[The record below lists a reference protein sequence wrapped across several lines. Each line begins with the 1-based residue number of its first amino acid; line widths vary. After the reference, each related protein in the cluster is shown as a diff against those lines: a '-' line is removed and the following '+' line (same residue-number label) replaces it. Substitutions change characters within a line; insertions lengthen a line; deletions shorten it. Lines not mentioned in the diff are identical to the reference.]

1 VQRFYCAK
9 NVAHIVRL
17 RYCSVVINK
26 EMTAGTVGERV
37 FTSAEVSVFPFRF
50 KQLGGV
56 FFAVRKGELWG
67 ATTGVANCRLET
79 GSTGCG
85 VSADTAE
92 TKTGVSADD
101 FSFSPNRS
109 PFKLGVHAMKLR
121 IAIMAVLLTALT
133 GFSAE
138 NAPKPLRALLIAGGC
153 CHDYAAQ
160 KDILKKGLEA
170 RANVVVDVIYTA
182 DKSTKAR
189 FDIYDNPDW
198 AKGYDVVIHDEC
210 SADVKEMPYFQNILN
225 AHKTIPAVNLHCAMH
240 CYRIGT
246 DDWFKF
252 VGIHSTGHGPQE
264 PIALDFINKEHPIT
278 KGFENW
284 TTIKEELYNNIKIFP
299 SATPLVK
306 GLQMVPQKDGT
317 TKPVESVVAWVNEYE
332 KTRVFSTTIGHNNAT
347 VSDERYLNMLTRGML
362 WACGK
367 LEAKGYLK
375 AYVAPEKRVNVAKGK
390 PAKASSEETGKGN
403 LAAKAFD
410 GDESTR
416 WCANGQSNKESLE
429 VDLGAPTKL
438 TGVRLVWESDGAK
451 YFHNIEGSADG
462 KEWKV
467 LVDASKTDKSGPYEH
482 DFNADGIR
490 YVRVQYLG
498 KAGGGW
504 GSIRELEVYSTQTEK
519 LSPKQAANEAD
530 EKVLKDVKV
539 ADGFNRT
546 LFAKPPLVNYPV
558 FIAAAPDGTL
568 YVSSDKNG
576 SLGRDANRGS
586 IVRLRDTDGDGRA
599 DEAKKFVA
607 NVDSPR
613 GLVWDHDRLYVLH
626 PPHISAFIDKDG
638 DGVADEE
645 KVLVKNIAFTFKDRP
660 ADHTSNGIELGMD
673 GWIYCAIGDF
683 GFMEAEG
690 TDGRKLQLRGGG
702 IVRVRPDGTG
712 LELFAR
718 GTRNILEAAVSP
730 LLDPFARDN
739 TNDGGGWDVRFHHFT
754 GLEEHGYPS
763 FYKNFNEDMIQPLAD
778 YGGGS
783 GCGAAWID
791 EPGMPAAWN
800 NAPFTADWGRNFVY
814 RHSVTPKGATFVEKE
829 KPVEF
834 VGATRTTDLDV
845 DASTRIY
852 VASWKGATFN
862 YAGEDVGY
870 IVQVTP
876 KGFTPEALPNFAKA
890 TEVELVKLLESPSYR
905 RRLEAQRT
913 LIRRG
918 LKDETVKAL
927 TTLAG
932 DNAKPLASRVAAVF
946 ALKQGLGAKSVDALV
961 KLAAEPT
968 IAAWVIRALT
978 DREDQLANV
987 PAKPIVAALKS
998 TDDRTRKEAVVSIA
1012 RLGKVENATALT
1024 PLLGENDATI
1034 AHTTIQALKRLHAI
1048 EACFAVVDTTGA
1060 SASQRA
1066 GALQALRVLHEAKVV
1081 DGIISRLNQETVLE
1095 RRKGLISAL
1104 CRLYFTEGK
1113 WAGDSWGTR
1122 PDTTGPYYNTVEW
1135 AETPKISA
1143 ALKVVLAKAT
1153 GEEAGHLVAEFNR
1166 HKIQSDDT
1174 LSRVITLAAKDASLV
1189 PAAVGQLS
1197 RADKIPPAAMPFLV
1211 QAAMADDT
1219 ADIPRANAVIA
1230 LSKADGA
1237 EAVKAMLVA
1246 LPKLA
1251 QVKKTESNG
1260 TERER
1265 RLAREAFMNSTKLD
1279 SQHAVLTAEA
1289 AKMNDTTSVLADA
1302 ALLKI
1307 ADRKSASPEAREAA
1321 KAALE
1326 NGWNEAKRRAQILR
1340 AVQAAEYR
1348 PYKDKVLLAMD
1359 DTNKEVAKAAKAA
1372 ANTLKLDPAKDK
1384 PAAHEKLIADMKVA
1398 DVVAAILKTKGDV
1411 KVGEQLFTQQG
1422 CVNCHTIRTDEPPKG
1437 PFLGNIATTYKR
1449 PDLAEAVLL
1458 PNKTIAQGFVANHFV
1473 LKDETEYDGFV
1484 TLEAADKVVIRI
1496 VTAQEI
1502 TIPVKNIVKRD
1513 KLDRSIMPEGLA
1525 GNLSVKEFASL
1536 LDYLEA
1542 LAKK

>member
-1 VQRFYCAK
+1 
-9 NVAHIVRL
+9 
-17 RYCSVVINK
+17 
-26 EMTAGTVGERV
+26 MGGWERV
-37 FTSAEVSVFPFRF
+37 FTSAGEAVFSF
-50 KQLGGV
+50 KFNQIV
-56 FFAVRKGELWG
+56 GELRY
-67 ATTGVANCRLET
+67 AASGVVDCRLES
-79 GSTGCG
+79 GSTGFG
-85 VSADTAE
+85 VSSDHKGE
-92 TKTGVSADD
+92 NVGLVIDD
-101 FSFSPNRS
+101 FCFSRQRPA
-109 PFKLGVHAMKLR
+109 FKLGVHAMKLR

-264 PIALDFINKEHPIT
+264 PIALDFINKEHPVT

-367 LEAKGYLK
+367 LDAKGYLK

-416 WCANGQSNKESLE
+416 WCANGQSNKETLE

-482 DFNADGIR
+482 DFNAEGIR

-519 LSPKQAANEAD
+519 IDPKRAANEAD

-539 ADGFNRT
+539 AEGFNRT
-546 LFAKPPLVNYPV
+546 LFAKPPMVNYPV
-558 FIAAAPDGTL
+558 FVAAAPDGTL

-660 ADHTSNGIELGMD
+660 ADHTSNGIELGVD

-690 TDGRKLQLRGGG
+690 ADGRKLQLRGGG

-718 GTRNILEAAVSP
+718 GTRNILEGAVSP
-730 LLDPFARDN
+730 LLDIFARDN

-763 FYKNFNEDMIQPLAD
+763 FYKNFNEDLIQPLAD

-791 EPGMPAAWN
+791 EPGMPAGWN
-800 NAPFTADWGRNFVY
+800 NLPYTADWGRNYVY
-814 RHSVTPKGATFVEKE
+814 RHKVTPKGATFVENE
-829 KPVEF
+829 KPMEF
-834 VGATRTTDLDV
+834 VGAIRTTDLDV

-862 YAGEDVGY
+862 YSGEEVGY

-876 KGFTPEALPNFAKA
+876 KGFKPEPLPDFGKA
-890 TEVELVKLLESPSYR
+890 SDSELIKLLDSPSYR

-918 LKDETVKAL
+918 LKDDAVKSL
-927 TTLAG
+927 TAVAA
-932 DNAKPLASRVAAVF
+932 DKNKPQAARVAAVF
-946 ALKQGLGAKSVDALV
+946 ALKQGLGAKANDILA
-961 KLAAEPT
+961 KLTEEPT
-968 IAAWVIRALT
+968 IAAWAIRALT

-987 PAKPIVAALKS
+987 PVKPILAALKS

-1012 RLGKVENATALT
+1012 RLGKAEHATALA
-1024 PLLGENDATI
+1024 PALGDADAVI
-1034 AHTTIQALKRLHAI
+1034 AHTAIQGMKRLNAV

-1060 SASQRA
+1060 SPQQRA
-1066 GALQALRVLHEAKVV
+1066 SALQALRVLHDPKVV

-1143 ALKVVLAKAT
+1143 ALKAVLAKAT
-1153 GEEAGHLVAEFNR
+1153 GEEAAYLVAEFNR

-1197 RADKIPPAAMPFLV
+1197 RADKIPTEAVPLLIKAATDE
-1211 QAAMADDT
+1211 AT

-1230 LSKADGA
+1230 LAKADNA
-1237 EAVKAMLVA
+1237 EAVKAMLA
-1246 LPKLA
+1246 AMPKLA
-1251 QVKKTESNG
+1251 KVGKTEGGG

-1265 RLAREAFMNSTKLD
+1265 RLAREAFMNSSKLD
-1279 SQHAVLTAEA
+1279 SYHAVLTAEA
-1289 AKMNDTTSVLADA
+1289 AKLNGDSSVFAEAVLLKLAD
-1302 ALLKI
+1302 K
-1307 ADRKSASPEAREAA
+1307 KSGSPEAREAA
-1321 KAALE
+1321 KSALD
-1326 NGWNEAKRRAQILR
+1326 NGWNDAKRRAQILR

-1359 DTNKEVAKAAKAA
+1359 DGDAEVAKAAKAA
-1372 ANTLKLDPAKDK
+1372 AGALRLDPAKDK
-1384 PAAHEKLIADMKVA
+1384 PAANAAKDKLIADMKVA
-1398 DVVAAILKTKGDV
+1398 DVIAAVVKAKGDP
-1411 KVGEQLFTQQG
+1411 KLGEQLFTQQG
-1422 CVNCHTIRTDEPPKG
+1422 CVNCHTIRADEPPKG

-1449 PDLAEAVLL
+1449 PELAEAVLL

-1502 TIPVKNIVKRD
+1502 TIPVKNIVKRE
-1513 KLDRSIMPEGLA
+1513 KLEKSIMPEGLA

-1536 LDYLEA
+1536 LDYLEV